1 MGKATLHFLIKVGD
15 LHGAELS
22 DYRIISK
29 SCRLPFRS
37 VTWVVDHVAVIGMG
51 ETSEGT
57 RRSAASRGLLG
68 SLGNSQPVVQG
79 WAVPVCGTASL
90 SAPLAMH
97 PLLSMKLGLRFDLAQ
112 RPELGEGVPRSG
124 TGEGFAG
131 HFQEAARPRFFHP
144 SWALDSWAL

>member
-37 VTWVVDHVAVIGMG
+37 VTWVVDNVAVIGMG

-57 RRSAASRGLLG
+57 RRSAPSRGLLG

-79 WAVPVCGTASL
+79 WAVPGLRDREPFRTIGNA
-90 SAPLAMH
+90 SAPKHEIRTTLR
-97 PLLSMKLGLRFDLAQ
+97 LGSA
-112 RPELGEGVPRSG
+112 P
-124 TGEGFAG
+124 
-131 HFQEAARPRFFHP
+131 
-144 SWALDSWAL
+144 

>member
-1 MGKATLHFLIKVGD
+1 M
-15 LHGAELS
+15 ERN
-22 DYRIISK
+22 YRIISK

-57 RRSAASRGLLG
+57 RRSAPSRGLLG

-79 WAVPVCGTASL
+79 WAVPVRGTASL